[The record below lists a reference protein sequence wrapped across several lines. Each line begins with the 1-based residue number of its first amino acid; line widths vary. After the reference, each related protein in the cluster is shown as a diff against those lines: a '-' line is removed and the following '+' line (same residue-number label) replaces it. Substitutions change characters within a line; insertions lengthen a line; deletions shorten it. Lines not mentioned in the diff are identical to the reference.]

1 VVQRNTLVKRH
12 INISLVHLQFI
23 QCIVGFGL
31 SPARQNI
38 KCSIDFSLKTSSTQ
52 GAYSERRICIW
63 NHMFVY
69 VCELCILQCE
79 KKLRHLFFK
88 CPFAKNCLERHWSDS
103 AHLA

>member
-38 KCSIDFSLKTSSTQ
+38 KCSMGH
-52 GAYSERRICIW
+52 GARLIYSRL
-63 NHMFVY
+63 H
-69 VCELCILQCE
+69 
-79 KKLRHLFFK
+79 
-88 CPFAKNCLERHWSDS
+88 A
-103 AHLA
+103 ALATIKGGAAPAGNNLLL